1 MGSNLPLKILYVVP
15 YVPSRI
21 RTRPFHLI
29 KALASEGHR
38 ITLAA
43 SWTKREEFAAFQ
55 ELVGLESILAERIA
69 FSRSLWNCLWALPTA
84 RPFQASYSWC
94 PQLAKRITG
103 LFKTEVFDVVH
114 VEHLRGVR
122 YALLLN
128 EIIKASSHKRP
139 QLVWDS
145 VDCISG
151 LFRHAAQESSTL
163 RSRIAARLELGRTEQ
178 LEGWLTTQF
187 DRILMTSDS
196 DRRELLKLAA
206 YWHQQNGNGKAGLLA
221 SRITVVPNGVDLE
234 YFSPSGEAREPL
246 TLVISGKMSYH
257 ANITAV
263 LRFVKEVMPKIWAAL
278 PETRLWIVGKNPSR
292 AIQKLGIPW
301 EESQNMSISRNGNS
315 ETRIQITGTV
325 TDIRPFLRRA
335 TVAVAPIQYGVGIQ
349 NKVLEAMACGTPVV
363 ATPQAVS
370 ALHVQ
375 SDRDL
380 IIAENPQDLADSII
394 SMLKNPKRRLR
405 LGLSGRKYVEQQHEW
420 RSIARDLT
428 AIYQDASCHVS

>member
-43 SWTKREEFAAFQ
+43 PWSNRGEFAAFQ
-55 ELVGLESILAERIA
+55 ELVGPESILAERIK
-69 FSRSLWNCLWALPTA
+69 FTRSLWNCVCALPSA
-84 RPFQASYSWC
+84 HPFQASYSWC

-103 LFKTEVFDVVH
+103 TLETEDFDVIH

-128 EIIKASSHKRP
+128 ETLKASGLKRT

-145 VDCISG
+145 VDCISA
-151 LFRHAAQESSTL
+151 LFRHAAQESSTF
-163 RSRIAARLELGRTEQ
+163 RSRLAARLELARTEQ

-187 DRILMTSDS
+187 SQILLTSES
-196 DRRELLKLAA
+196 DRCELLKLAA
-206 YWHQQNGNGKAGLLA
+206 NWHQRNGNGTAGLSA

-257 ANITAV
+257 ANVTAV
-263 LRFVKEVMPKIWAAL
+263 LRFVQEIMPKIWAEL
-278 PETRLWIVGKNPSR
+278 PETRLWIVGKTPSR
-292 AIQKLGIPW
+292 AIQKLGISW
-301 EESQNMSISRNGNS
+301 KEGHSLGISRNGNRES
-315 ETRIQITGTV
+315 RIQITGTV
-325 TDIRPFLRRA
+325 ADIRPFLRRA
-335 TVAVAPIQYGVGIQ
+335 TVAVAPIRYGVGIQ

-363 ATPQAVS
+363 ATPQAAS
-370 ALHVQ
+370 ALQVE
-375 SDRDL
+375 SGRDL
-380 IIAENPQDLADSII
+380 IIAENQQGLADSII
-394 SMLKNPKRRLR
+394 FLLKNPERRLR
-405 LGLSGRKYVEQQHEW
+405 LGLSGRMYVQRQHEW
-420 RSIARDLT
+420 RSIARSLT
-428 AIYQDASCHVS
+428 EIYRDASCQA

>member
-29 KALASEGHR
+29 KALALEGHR

-43 SWTKREEFAAFQ
+43 PWSNREEFAAFQ
-55 ELVGLESILAERIA
+55 ELEGHVSILAERIA
-69 FSRSLWNCLWALPTA
+69 FARSLWNCVCALPTA

-94 PQLAKRITG
+94 PQLAKRLTG
-103 LFKTEVFDVVH
+103 KLETEDFDVVH

-122 YALLLN
+122 YALHLN
-128 EIIKASSHKRP
+128 ETVKASGLRRP
-139 QLVWDS
+139 RLVWDS
-145 VDCISG
+145 VDCISA
-151 LFRHAAQESSTL
+151 LFRHAAHESSDF
-163 RSRIAARLELGRTEQ
+163 RSRLASRLELARTEQ

-187 DRILMTSDS
+187 GEILLTSES
-196 DRRELLKLAA
+196 DRRDLLQLAA
-206 YWHQQNGNGKAGLLA
+206 NWHQRNGNGKAASLS

-246 TLVISGKMSYH
+246 TLLISGKMSYH
-257 ANITAV
+257 ANVTAV
-263 LRFVKEVMPKIWAAL
+263 LRFVHKVMPKIWAEL

-292 AIQKLGIPW
+292 IIQKLGTPW
-301 EESQNMSISRNGNS
+301 MESPSLGILRGGTSKS
-315 ETRIQITGTV
+315 RIQITGTV
-325 TDIRPFLRRA
+325 ADIRPFLRKA

-370 ALHVQ
+370 ALQVQ
-375 SDRDL
+375 SGRDL
-380 IIAENPQDLADSII
+380 IIAENLQDLADSII
-394 SMLKNPKRRLR
+394 SLLKNPGLR
-405 LGLSGRKYVEQQHEW
+405 LKLAVSGRMYVEQQHEW
-420 RSIARDLT
+420 RSIVRDLT
-428 AIYQDASCHVS
+428 EIYRDASCHVS